1 MLRSKRH
8 QLNECPKGIP
18 AEWIDRLT
26 DTLTLITFK
35 QFFFGDWWPFVSTLL
50 SNVHIF
56 DKGDQGGASASLQ
69 EVQPVV
75 EQQLEKGET
84 QHALTSPLG

>member
-1 MLRSKRH
+1 M
-8 QLNECPKGIP
+8 
-18 AEWIDRLT
+18 
-26 DTLTLITFK
+26 
-35 QFFFGDWWPFVSTLL
+35 STLL